1 MKDHAYFYLI
11 AADSSGE
18 KKRTHADAAAERIRF
33 SAESMQQQV
42 FLAKAGNRDQWPVA
56 LREADVLII
65 TADETS
71 SPDGEA
77 LKTALEAF
85 AEKENGNVILFSKTD
100 ALMDVL
106 PEGAKHIRDTA
117 GGVHTVLDEAMT
129 LAKETA
135 EDAEQGEKE
144 QEPAPA
150 GRGNLQNIL
159 WLCGGIAVICLILRL
174 LIYFLK
180 R

>member
-1 MKDHAYFYLI
+1 MKDHAYFYLV
-11 AADSSGE
+11 AADGAGG

-42 FLAKAGNRDQWPVA
+42 FFAKTGNHDQWPVA

-65 TADETS
+65 TADEDS

-77 LKTALEAF
+77 LTAALEAF
-85 AEKENGNVILFSKTD
+85 AEKGNENVILFSKTD
-100 ALMDVL
+100 ALTAAL
-106 PEGAKHIRDTA
+106 PEGAKHVRDTA

-135 EDAEQGEKE
+135 EKAEEGETAR
-144 QEPAPA
+144 EPAPA

-174 LIYFLK
+174 LIFFLK

>member
-11 AADSSGE
+11 AADRAGE

-42 FLAKAGNRDQWPVA
+42 FLARAGNREQWPVA

-77 LKTALEAF
+77 LRTALEAF
-85 AEKENGNVILFSKTD
+85 AEKESGNVILFSKTD
-100 ALMDVL
+100 ALMEVL
-106 PEGAKHIRDTA
+106 PEGTKHIRDTA

-135 EDAEQGEKE
+135 EDTQQEET
-144 QEPAPA
+144 EPAPA